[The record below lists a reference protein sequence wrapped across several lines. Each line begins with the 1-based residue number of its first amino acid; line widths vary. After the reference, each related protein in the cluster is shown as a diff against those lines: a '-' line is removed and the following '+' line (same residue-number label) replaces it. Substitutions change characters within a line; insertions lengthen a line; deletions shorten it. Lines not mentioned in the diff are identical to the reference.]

1 MGFKPEYKIQSLF
14 FFSCGLNCYIF
25 NNKNKKA
32 FIVNLSKTKP
42 LPIEFLI
49 VQKKNIKI
57 KVLPMEGFCVP
68 KDAHFQFQKFL
79 HQKEK
84 SKATVSLQTKQ
95 QNNKQIAAKFS
106 SSFPRILLQCRIFYI
121 HRIIS

>member
-49 VQKKNIKI
+49 VQNKNIKI
-57 KVLPMEGFCVP
+57 KVPPTEGFCVP
-68 KDAHFQFQKFL
+68 EDAHFQCHNVCIKKKILRPRFL
-79 HQKEK
+79 CK
-84 SKATVSLQTKQ
+84 L
-95 QNNKQIAAKFS
+95 NNRINKQ
-106 SSFPRILLQCRIFYI
+106 
-121 HRIIS
+121 

>member
-25 NNKNKKA
+25 NKNKKA

-49 VQKKNIKI
+49 VQNKNIKI

-68 KDAHFQFQKFL
+68 KDARFPFRHLCIKKKILRPQF
-79 HQKEK
+79 
-84 SKATVSLQTKQ
+84 SLQTKQ
-95 QNNKQIAAKFS
+95 QNNKQIAATFL